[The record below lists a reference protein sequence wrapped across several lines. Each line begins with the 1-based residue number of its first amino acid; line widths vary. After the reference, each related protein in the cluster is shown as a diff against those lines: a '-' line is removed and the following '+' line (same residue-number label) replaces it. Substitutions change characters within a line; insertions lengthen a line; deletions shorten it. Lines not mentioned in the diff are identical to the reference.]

1 MAQVATTDQKNAM
14 RRKGQTSDLFVA
26 IFAPQTIYSA
36 RLNGVPETT
45 DMVAEITYDT
55 GSGTLADVKPD
66 MTLWVG
72 TAAGAYDLGIARI
85 RKAPSGTIFY
95 IGEQS
100 KIEWQD
106 NCYLTV
112 VNDFDL
118 KAKHIHIDPSGTALM
133 DYDVAYSDQ
142 HTNFNPVPVL
152 GPIVRVKK
160 LEGANVAVQLGSETG
175 YESYVFGGTISS
187 YLWECAT
194 ATFNNAAIA
203 RPVATF
209 TATGWHVVYCTVTA
223 SNGKTKQGMRYVYI
237 WSDVDQPYKI
247 SDVTMDESED
257 AGGGNFSVTFAADA
271 GITDI
276 PNRALCVL
284 FAVDRYDSYDS
295 GTQDNVGPI
304 VDAENIEYIGRI
316 MSESIRYDAVRSE
329 VSFEVEGFHEW
340 FKKIPGFPSG
350 LELATDTPARWTD
363 MPALTVDR
371 AVWHFL
377 EWRCTATRM
386 MDVILTGDDRYAV
399 ELSSLNNDL
408 WSQLEEFAYMTIFAF
423 PAVDMFGRF
432 FLQIEPQLTPE
443 ADRSFVEVMDL
454 EKTDFYGE
462 VNVERI
468 VTPEISQVDLSGI
481 TVDESAAA
489 SSVFSLSPGHVPDY
503 HGSIEIGDRYLLAD
517 QTSANIVAGLI
528 RQWKNNP
535 YKPITLNL
543 LNNKMVSCFP
553 NQYVGF
559 TIDAAD
565 TIRGVGYSGRLI
577 PIRRSLNFD
586 PRSGFKSYTVDF
598 EAEVLE
604 GVAVDGDV
612 PGSDVDPSIQ
622 PFPPFPPIPALPIF
636 FPGLPSATPDGP
648 PTVLLVDSLKG
659 LIRTS
664 NFNTNN
670 PQWMFWNSGIATA
683 DITYIVDD
691 DEEQGRVH
699 VLITPSGSVWVGVK
713 EKVFRRWLDTVYYAQ
728 GIGGQFVKII
738 DQAWLDANEPGGTV
752 GISGI
757 GYNPNK
763 PEEIAFIAGDQDTF
777 ATSKH
782 LWIGNRNGFTQ
793 KTAISML
800 GQFATMLTY
809 GNNEWGHVTSNNGGS
824 TKTFRRFAGDGSS
837 VLSQVTITNILGDG
851 ATPDHVRAGTSK
863 VIIAYASGDILSR
876 SEDGGATFSDM
887 EIADDEAFFK
897 KFAIH
902 PGGQLL
908 MSGWDSNGG
917 QRGKSSDGGVTWSG
931 LPSLP
936 FGGAYAF
943 GYAGGDGTA
952 SRWIAARA
960 VIRYSPDFGTTW
972 QNKEGN
978 ISYLIPTGLS
988 IRKVLVPGVANG

>member
-72 TAAGAYDLGIARI
+72 TTAGAYDLGMARI

-142 HTNFNPVPVL
+142 HENFNPVPVL

-187 YLWECAT
+187 YAWTCAT

-209 TATGWHVVYCTVTA
+209 TAAGWHVLYCTVTA
-223 SNGKTKQGMRYVYI
+223 SNGKTKEGVRYVYI
-237 WSDVDQPYKI
+237 WSDADPPYKI
-247 SDVTMDESED
+247 SDVSMDESED
-257 AGGGNFSVTFAADA
+257 AGGGSFSVTFAADA
-271 GITDI
+271 DIADI

-284 FAVDRYDSYDS
+284 FSVDRYDSYDS

-316 MSESIRYDAVRSE
+316 MSETIRYDAMRSE

-350 LELATDTPARWTD
+350 LELAVDTPARWTD
-363 MPALTVDR
+363 MPGLTVDR

-386 MDVILTGDDRYAV
+386 MDVILTGDDRLAV

-432 FLQIEPQLTPE
+432 FLQIEQQLTPE
-443 ADRSFVEVMDL
+443 AERSFVEVMDL
-454 EKTDFYGE
+454 ETTDYFGE
-462 VNVERI
+462 VNVDRV

-481 TVDESAAA
+481 AVDESGSP
-489 SSVFSLSPGHVPDY
+489 SSIFSLAPGRVPDDY
-503 HGSIEIGDRYLLAD
+503 GSIEIGDRYLLTD

-528 RQWKNNP
+528 REWKNNP

-559 TIDAAD
+559 TIAAGD

-577 PIRRSLNFD
+577 PIRRSLNFNA
-586 PRSGFKSYTVDF
+586 STGFKSYTVDF
-598 EAEVLE
+598 EAEIFE

-622 PFPPFPPIPALPIF
+622 PFPPFPPIPALPVF

-648 PTVLLVDSLKG
+648 PRVILADAAKG
-659 LIRTS
+659 IIKTES
-664 NFNTNN
+664 FNTSN
-670 PQWMFWNSGIATA
+670 PQWVFWNAGIDPNDVTN
-683 DITYIVDD
+683 IVNA
-691 DEEQGRVH
+691 GRVQL
-699 VLITPSGSVWVGVK
+699 LITPSGSVWVGIHSTVSP
-713 EKVFRRWLDTVYYAQ
+713 RWLDKIYYAQ
-728 GIGGQFVKII
+728 GIGGTFQKII
-738 DQAWLDANEPGGTV
+738 DPAWLTANEPGGTP
-752 GISGI
+752 GISGM

-763 PEEIAFIAGDQDTF
+763 PEEIAFIAGNQDTF

-782 LWIGNRNGFTQ
+782 LWLGNRNGFTQ

-809 GNNEWGHVTSNNGGS
+809 GGNEWGHITSNNGGS
-824 TKTFRRFAGDGSS
+824 TKTFRRFSGDGSS
-837 VLSQVTITNILGDG
+837 VLSTVNITNVTG
-851 ATPDHVRAGTSK
+851 AGGTPFHFRAGTSK
-863 VIIAYASGDILSR
+863 VIIAYNGNGDLLAR
-876 SEDGGATFSDM
+876 SDDGGATFSDIDVN
-887 EIADDEAFFK
+887 ESFSNY
-897 KFAIH
+897 FALA
-902 PGGQLL
+902 PDGLYMMAGWSA
-908 MSGWDSNGG
+908 SGR
-917 QRGKSSDGGVTWSG
+917 RGISSDGGVTWSG
-931 LPSLP
+931 IPSLP
-936 FGGAYAF
+936 FGNYVW
-943 GYAGGDGTA
+943 GYAGGQTTG
-952 SRWIAARA
+952 SRWIAAGA
-960 VIRYSPDFGTTW
+960 VVRYSPDFGVTW

-978 ISYLIPTGLS
+978 LGYLIPIGMS
-988 IRKVLVPGVANG
+988 IQKIVIPGVANG